1 VHPRPALLGIVLIGS
16 LLACGGD
23 DSNVIVDTEPVQ
35 VGVSRFGT
43 SFGMCVGVCERT
55 ITIDGTMV
63 SFVGVDRDGPT
74 FESVG
79 ELTAAGIEAFLTATD
94 RLDVSALEATYGCP
108 DCADGGATHATVG
121 DVAVTYEYANAPE
134 VLRSLDQAGAEILGA
149 MAACESGPLVTVAE
163 GCDPT
168 PA

>member
-94 RLDVSALEATYGCP
+94 RLDVSVMWP
-108 DCADGGATHATVG
+108 
-121 DVAVTYEYANAPE
+121 
-134 VLRSLDQAGAEILGA
+134 
-149 MAACESGPLVTVAE
+149 
-163 GCDPT
+163 
-168 PA
+168 